1 LGFSHEGHDGL
12 REDTYCLD
20 SRNEENIHVVGVFED
35 LLELALDL
43 PEDLSMSYSFDS
55 QALGDLSH

>member
-1 LGFSHEGHDGL
+1 
-12 REDTYCLD
+12 
-20 SRNEENIHVVGVFED
+20 VVGVFED